1 MVLCVCV
8 CAHVIFRADTV
19 EEPAVKRHKGEESAP
34 AVVGEASSGSP
45 ALKLLTSR
53 GSGEASA
60 QQALDRDYDVDY
72 ANVLGEGM

>member
-1 MVLCVCV
+1 M
-8 CAHVIFRADTV
+8 
-19 EEPAVKRHKGEESAP
+19 
-34 AVVGEASSGSP
+34 SGAYLLLSLSDQSTDNEHHALQAAFLSP

-60 QQALDRDYDVDY
+60 QQALDRNYDVDY